1 MKSESIKQDTCTY
14 VLTVSGK
21 QPLFSV
27 GHWQNV
33 CKKLAGILIFFYLEE
48 NRSNKSDELAAL
60 GKFLIFVDD
69 ELEKEKREKGRKRA
83 SAASS
88 KDRRRRREGEESNAF
103 PTKPCMWFLLAR
115 CISCCIFKNT
125 ILWREAPH
133 VLGVPVPVDLPHS
146 NGSSRPAKNIFSSK
160 IDLQYLPVQS

>member
-48 NRSNKSDELAAL
+48 NRSNKSDELANEPARL
-60 GKFLIFVDD
+60 VL
-69 ELEKEKREKGRKRA
+69 
-83 SAASS
+83 
-88 KDRRRRREGEESNAF
+88 RRS
-103 PTKPCMWFLLAR
+103 
-115 CISCCIFKNT
+115 
-125 ILWREAPH
+125 
-133 VLGVPVPVDLPHS
+133 
-146 NGSSRPAKNIFSSK
+146 
-160 IDLQYLPVQS
+160 

>member
-48 NRSNKSDELAAL
+48 NRSNKSDELALRVHGACNAMLRTYYVVDAL
-60 GKFLIFVDD
+60 
-69 ELEKEKREKGRKRA
+69 
-83 SAASS
+83 
-88 KDRRRRREGEESNAF
+88 
-103 PTKPCMWFLLAR
+103 
-115 CISCCIFKNT
+115 
-125 ILWREAPH
+125 AP
-133 VLGVPVPVDLPHS
+133 
-146 NGSSRPAKNIFSSK
+146 
-160 IDLQYLPVQS
+160 

>member
-48 NRSNKSDELAAL
+48 NRSNKSDELA
-60 GKFLIFVDD
+60 
-69 ELEKEKREKGRKRA
+69 KRFTTFGEFRDA
-83 SAASS
+83 I
-88 KDRRRRREGEESNAF
+88 KDRPCQFDAI
-103 PTKPCMWFLLAR
+103 TK
-115 CISCCIFKNT
+115 
-125 ILWREAPH
+125 
-133 VLGVPVPVDLPHS
+133 
-146 NGSSRPAKNIFSSK
+146 
-160 IDLQYLPVQS
+160 